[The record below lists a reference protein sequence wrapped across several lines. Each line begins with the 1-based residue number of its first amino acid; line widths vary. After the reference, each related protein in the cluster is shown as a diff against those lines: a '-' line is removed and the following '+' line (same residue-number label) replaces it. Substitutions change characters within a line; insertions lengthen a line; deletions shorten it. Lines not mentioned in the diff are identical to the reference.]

1 MQFKSI
7 NPYSI
12 EVIKINESHSDKDLL
27 NILKTSE
34 KTFKKWKNEAISY
47 RSDLM
52 IKTSDSQTKNS
63 DRYAEFHSDELIET
77 ILKVL
82 L

>member
-34 KTFKKWKNEAISY
+34 KTFKKMEK
-47 RSDLM
+47 RSVQLP
-52 IKTSDSQTKNS
+52 K
-63 DRYAEFHSDELIET
+63 
-77 ILKVL
+77 
-82 L
+82 

>member
-7 NPYSI
+7 NPYSN

-34 KTFKKWKNEAISY
+34 KTFKKWKNEAFSY
-47 RSDLM
+47 RNDLM
-52 IKTSDSQTKNS
+52 IKTSDSQTKK
-63 DRYAEFHSDELIET
+63 F
-77 ILKVL
+77 
-82 L
+82 